1 MRSFQIENDMR
12 PMKLGEVDGI
22 NFFCE
27 MEREATV
34 DGAALFSP
42 EYEQY
47 TAGRLAQPT
56 TYDSYDANG
65 VERLAV
71 LVGCMKGAVLSTLN
85 TSLTLIPAQ
94 RKFANTVQSKHSNA
108 GIHS

>member
-42 EYEQY
+42 EYEQH
-47 TAGRLAQPT
+47 
-56 TYDSYDANG
+56 NEKCEK
-65 VERLAV
+65 V
-71 LVGCMKGAVLSTLN
+71 
-85 TSLTLIPAQ
+85 
-94 RKFANTVQSKHSNA
+94 
-108 GIHS
+108 